1 MSFRFATQKLST
13 GLYEPEGIYLQKPFE
28 GEGTIVQGW
37 GEHAHEYNEYR
48 YNGIPLKGHNG
59 LDFKIEPHVHILAA
73 DEGRVIEVGWERG
86 GFERYMKL
94 EHRWGESF
102 YAFLGDVLVDSGQL
116 ITRGAAIATP
126 NRDKQSSTFFH
137 FAIRVEPF
145 NRLDGYGG
153 FTDPTPFLNSFDVL
167 QEEMVFE
174 SQTENTLV
182 HPMLHEKTGMR
193 RP

>member
-28 GEGTIVQGW
+28 GDGILALGW
-37 GEHAHEYNEYR
+37 GEHAEEYSAYR

-59 LDFKIEPHVHILAA
+59 VDFVIAPHAHILVV
-73 DEGRVIEVGWERG
+73 DEGRVVEVGWERG
-86 GFERYMKL
+86 GFERYIKV

-102 YAFLGDVLVDSGQL
+102 YAFLEDVGVDSGQM
-116 ITRGAAIATP
+116 IGRGTPIAKP
-126 NRDKQSSTFFH
+126 GGNRSFSSFFH

-145 NRLDGYGG
+145 NRLDGFGG
-153 FTDPTPFLNSFDVL
+153 FTDPLPFFHSNDIQQHETFP
-167 QEEMVFE
+167 ENNEPNKIFHEMLLE
-174 SQTENTLV
+174 RTNI
-182 HPMLHEKTGMR
+182 R

>member
-28 GEGTIVQGW
+28 GEGSILQGW
-37 GEHAHEYNEYR
+37 GDHAHEYSEYR

-59 LDFKIEPHVHILAA
+59 VDFKIAANAHILAA

-86 GFERYMKL
+86 GFERYIKV

-116 ITRGAAIATP
+116 IARGAMIATP
-126 NRDKQSSTFFH
+126 DSVKQSSPFFH

-145 NRLDGYGG
+145 NRQDGYGG
-153 FTDPTPFLNSFDVL
+153 FTDPTPFLNSVDIP
-167 QEEMVFE
+167 QEDEALDLSDQRE
-174 SQTENTLV
+174 PL
-182 HPMLHEKTGMR
+182 HPMLLEKAIVR

>member
-28 GEGTIVQGW
+28 GEGTLIQGW
-37 GEHAHEYNEYR
+37 GEHAHEYSEYR

-59 LDFKIEPHVHILAA
+59 LDFQIATNAHILAA
-73 DEGRVIEVGWERG
+73 DEGRVVEVGWERG
-86 GFERYMKL
+86 GFERYIKV

-102 YAFLGDVLVDSGQL
+102 YAFLGDVLVNSGQL
-116 ITRGAAIATP
+116 IARGAMVATP
-126 NRDKQSSTFFH
+126 NGGRESAPFFH

-153 FTDPTPFLNSFDVL
+153 FTDPTPFLNSVDIPQDDMIFDSP
-167 QEEMVFE
+167 E
-174 SQTENTLV
+174 SNKPL
-182 HPMLHEKTGMR
+182 HPMLLEKGMMR